1 MDATPGIFGKQPRHV
16 ERNCHGQIGVY
27 NLCALISIPS
37 IQEKAVDMQPHE
49 LIFDSHLVLETF
61 GLWPSFHDGEVH
73 RLVLDRTRR
82 SPNGAYVP
90 AIELVVRGW
99 NLIPDKENNGLYKEK
114 NDSVVHFLFEEVT
127 DVEFDGFNH
136 QNVLDCLE
144 FALVQTERKHN

>member
-1 MDATPGIFGKQPRHV
+1 
-16 ERNCHGQIGVY
+16 
-27 NLCALISIPS
+27 
-37 IQEKAVDMQPHE
+37 MQPHE
-49 LIFDSHLVLETF
+49 FIFDSHIVLETF
-61 GLWPSFHDGEVH
+61 GRWPSFHDGEVH

-99 NLIPDKENNGLYKEK
+99 NVVPDDENSGLYKEE

-144 FALVQTERKHN
+144 FALLQTEENTTNLGVELVHCYGLSGGFKALHARVLSVTPYLKPGR